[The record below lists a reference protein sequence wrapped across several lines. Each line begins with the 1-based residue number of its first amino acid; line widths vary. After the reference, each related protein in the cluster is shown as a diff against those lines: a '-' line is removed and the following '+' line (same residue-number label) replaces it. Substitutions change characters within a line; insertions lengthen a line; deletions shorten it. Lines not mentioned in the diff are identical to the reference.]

1 MMDLGVAD
9 QHVRR
14 GYIDGEFLELDGQ
27 ERIPVFEA
35 ATAEVLAEVTEASA
49 VDVDQAVRAA
59 ARALPG
65 WAGTDARERGLIL
78 RRWHQVIEGRLE
90 MFAVS
95 ISREVGTPIRQSRSV
110 QVGNPL
116 AILAHTVTA
125 LEELDLSERIGNC
138 LVVREPVGVVGAI
151 TPWNYPLQQVMAKV
165 APALAAG
172 CTVVLKASEVAPLTA
187 YILAETAQE
196 AGLPAG
202 TLNVLVGRGEITGEA
217 LVTHPLVD
225 KLSFTGSTRAG
236 RRIAELA
243 GSLVRPLTLELGGKS
258 ASVVL
263 EDADLATAAKFAVYN
278 AFLNSG
284 QTCTALTR
292 LVVPRARV
300 QEAEQVATATAAK
313 LAPGDPLDEGTRL
326 GPLASQVQLERVR
339 GYIRLGMEEGA
350 RLVTGGPEPPPGRER
365 GYFVQPTVFSDVD
378 PGMTIAQEEIFG
390 PVLCIIGH
398 DGEDSAV
405 EIANGTPYGL
415 AGAVWSADQKRALAV
430 ARRLRAGTVEVNGGA
445 FSTEAP
451 FGGVRRSG
459 YGREFGRYGIEE
471 FLVPKSLQL

>member
-1 MMDLGVAD
+1 MQTRVED
-9 QHVRR
+9 QHARR
-14 GYIDGEFLELDGQ
+14 GYIGGEFVELEGH

-35 ATAEVLAEVTEASA
+35 ATGEVLAEVTEATPS
-49 VDVDQAVRAA
+49 DVDRAVRAA
-59 ARALPG
+59 QVALPA
-65 WAGTDARERGLIL
+65 WAATPPAERAAALS
-78 RRWHQVIEGRLE
+78 RWQQAIEGRAE
-90 MFAVS
+90 EFATT
-95 ISREVGTPIRQSRSV
+95 ISREVGTPIRHSRSI

-116 AILAHTVTA
+116 AILTHTAVALTA
-125 LEELDLSERIGNC
+125 MDLTEQVGNC
-138 LVVREPVGVVGAI
+138 LVVLEPVGVVGAI
-151 TPWNYPLQQVMAKV
+151 TPWNYPLQQIVAKV

-187 YILAETAQE
+187 FILAETAGA

-202 TLNVLVGRGEITGEA
+202 TFNVLVGRGELTGEA

-243 GSLVRPLTLELGGKS
+243 GSLVRPVTLELGGKS

-263 EDADLATAAKFAVYN
+263 DDADLATAAKFAVYN

-292 LVVPRARV
+292 LVVPRSRIR
-300 QEAEQVATATAAK
+300 EAEEVAAATAAK
-313 LAPGDPLDEGTRL
+313 LVPGDPLDEATRL
-326 GPLASQVQLERVR
+326 GPLASESQLERVR
-339 GYIRLGMEEGA
+339 GYIRLGLEEGA
-350 RLVTGGPEPPPGRER
+350 QLVCGGAAPPAGWER
-365 GYFVQPTVFSDVD
+365 GYFVQPTIFSEVD

-398 DGEDSAV
+398 DGDDHAL

-415 AGAVWSADQKRALAV
+415 VGAVWSSDQQRALA
-430 ARRLRAGTVEVNGGA
+430 AAKRLRAGTVEVNGGP

-451 FGGVRRSG
+451 FGGVRQSG

-471 FLVPKSLQL
+471 FLAPKSMQL

>member
-1 MMDLGVAD
+1 MAARAD
-9 QHVRR
+9 DQRAR
-14 GYIDGEFLELDGQ
+14 GGYIAGEFVELEGE

-35 ATAEVLAEVTEASA
+35 ASGGVLAEVTEATPS
-49 VDVDQAVRAA
+49 DVDRAVQAAQLALPAWSATPPADRAA
-59 ARALPG
+59 TLG
-65 WAGTDARERGLIL
+65 
-78 RRWHQVIEGRLE
+78 RWHRE
-90 MFAVS
+90 MERRSEEFATS
-95 ISREVGTPIRQSRSV
+95 ISREVGTPIRHSRSI

-116 AILAHTVTA
+116 AILAHTKDA
-125 LEELDLSERIGNC
+125 LTSMALTEQIGNC
-138 LVVREPVGVVGAI
+138 LVVLEPVGVVGAI
-151 TPWNYPLQQVMAKV
+151 TPWNYPLQQVVAKV

-187 YILAETAQE
+187 FILAETAGA
-196 AGLPAG
+196 AGLPPG
-202 TLNVLVGRGEITGEA
+202 TINVLVGRGEITGEA
-217 LVTHPLVD
+217 LVTHPMVD

-243 GSLVRPLTLELGGKS
+243 GSLVRPVTLELGGKS

-263 EDADLATAAKFAVYN
+263 DDADLAMAAKFAVYN

-300 QEAEQVATATAAK
+300 REAEEVAAATAAK
-313 LAPGDPLDEGTRL
+313 LTPGDPLDEATRL
-326 GPLASQVQLERVR
+326 GPLASESQLERVR
-339 GYIRLGMEEGA
+339 GYIRLGLEEGA
-350 RLVTGGPEPPPGRER
+350 RLVCGGAEPPAGRER
-365 GYFVQPTVFSDVD
+365 GFFVQPTVFGEVD

-398 DGEDSAV
+398 DGDDHAL

-415 AGAVWSADQKRALAV
+415 AGAVWSADQQRALAV

-451 FGGVRRSG
+451 FGGVRQSG

-471 FLVPKSLQL
+471 FLAPKSLQL

>member
-1 MMDLGVAD
+1 MQTRVED
-9 QHVRR
+9 QHARR
-14 GYIDGEFLELDGQ
+14 GYIGGEFVELEGH

-35 ATAEVLAEVTEASA
+35 ASGEVLAEVTEATPS
-49 VDVDQAVRAA
+49 DVDRAVRAA
-59 ARALPG
+59 QGALPA
-65 WAGTDARERGLIL
+65 WAATPPAERAAALS
-78 RRWHQVIEGRLE
+78 RWQQAMEGRAE
-90 MFAVS
+90 EFATT
-95 ISREVGTPIRQSRSV
+95 ISREVGTPIRHSRSI

-116 AILAHTVTA
+116 TILGHTAVALTA
-125 LEELDLSERIGNC
+125 MDLTEQVGNC
-138 LVVREPVGVVGAI
+138 LVVLEPVGVVGAI
-151 TPWNYPLQQVMAKV
+151 TPWNYPLQQVVAKV

-187 YILAETAQE
+187 FILAETAGA
-196 AGLPAG
+196 AGLPPG
-202 TLNVLVGRGEITGEA
+202 TLNVLVGRGELTGEA

-243 GSLVRPLTLELGGKS
+243 GSLVRPVTLELGGKS

-263 EDADLATAAKFAVYN
+263 DDADLATAAKFAVYN

-292 LVVPRARV
+292 LVVPRARIR
-300 QEAEQVATATAAK
+300 EAEEVAAATAAK
-313 LAPGDPLDEGTRL
+313 LVPGDPLDEATRL
-326 GPLASQVQLERVR
+326 GPLASEGQLERVR
-339 GYIRLGMEEGA
+339 GYIRLGLEEGA
-350 RLVTGGPEPPPGRER
+350 RLVCGGAEPPAGRER
-365 GYFVQPTVFSDVD
+365 GYFVQPTIFSEVD
-378 PGMTIAQEEIFG
+378 PGVTIAQEEIFG

-398 DGEDSAV
+398 DGDDHAL

-415 AGAVWSADQKRALAV
+415 AGAVWSSDQQRALAA
-430 ARRLRAGTVEVNGGA
+430 ARRLRAGTVEVNGGP

-451 FGGVRRSG
+451 FGGVRQSG

-471 FLVPKSLQL
+471 FLSPKSMQL

>member
-1 MMDLGVAD
+1 MQTRVED
-9 QHVRR
+9 QHARR
-14 GYIDGEFLELDGQ
+14 GYIGCEFVELEGH

-35 ATAEVLAEVTEASA
+35 ATGEVLAEVTEATPS
-49 VDVDQAVRAA
+49 DVDRAVRAA
-59 ARALPG
+59 QGALPA
-65 WAGTDARERGLIL
+65 WAATPPAERAAALS
-78 RRWHQVIEGRLE
+78 RWQQAIEGRAE
-90 MFAVS
+90 EFATT
-95 ISREVGTPIRQSRSV
+95 ISREVGTPIRHSRSL

-116 AILAHTVTA
+116 AILTHTAVALTA
-125 LEELDLSERIGNC
+125 MDLTEQVGNC
-138 LVVREPVGVVGAI
+138 LVVLEPVGVVGAI
-151 TPWNYPLQQVMAKV
+151 TPWNYPLQQIVAKV

-187 YILAETAQE
+187 FILAETAGA

-202 TLNVLVGRGEITGEA
+202 TFNVLVGRGELTGEA

-243 GSLVRPLTLELGGKS
+243 GSLVRPVTLELGGKS

-263 EDADLATAAKFAVYN
+263 DDADLATAAKFAVYN

-292 LVVPRARV
+292 LVVPRSRIR
-300 QEAEQVATATAAK
+300 EAEEVAAATAAK
-313 LAPGDPLDEGTRL
+313 LVPGDPLDEATRL
-326 GPLASQVQLERVR
+326 GPLASESQLERVR
-339 GYIRLGMEEGA
+339 GYIRLGLEEGA
-350 RLVTGGPEPPPGRER
+350 QLVCGGAAPPAGWER
-365 GYFVQPTVFSDVD
+365 GYFVQPTIFSEVD

-398 DGEDSAV
+398 DGDDHAL

-415 AGAVWSADQKRALAV
+415 VGAVWSSDQQRALA
-430 ARRLRAGTVEVNGGA
+430 AAKRLRAGTVEVNGGP

-451 FGGVRRSG
+451 FGGVRQSG

-471 FLVPKSLQL
+471 FLAPKSMQL

>member
-1 MMDLGVAD
+1 MQTRVED
-9 QHVRR
+9 QHARR
-14 GYIDGEFLELDGQ
+14 GYIGGEFVELEGH

-35 ATAEVLAEVTEASA
+35 ASGEVLAEVTEATPS
-49 VDVDQAVRAA
+49 DVDRAVRAA
-59 ARALPG
+59 RGALPA
-65 WAGTDARERGLIL
+65 WAATPPAERAAALS
-78 RRWHQVIEGRLE
+78 RWQQAMEGRAE
-90 MFAVS
+90 EFATT
-95 ISREVGTPIRQSRSV
+95 ISREVGTPIRHSRSI

-116 AILAHTVTA
+116 TILGHTAVALTA
-125 LEELDLSERIGNC
+125 MDLTEQVGNC
-138 LVVREPVGVVGAI
+138 LVVLEPVGVVGAI
-151 TPWNYPLQQVMAKV
+151 TPWNYPLQQVVAKV

-187 YILAETAQE
+187 FILAETAGA
-196 AGLPAG
+196 AGLPPG
-202 TLNVLVGRGEITGEA
+202 TLNVLVGRGELTGEA

-243 GSLVRPLTLELGGKS
+243 GSLVRPVTLELGGKS

-263 EDADLATAAKFAVYN
+263 DDADLATAAKFAVYN

-292 LVVPRARV
+292 LVVPRARIR
-300 QEAEQVATATAAK
+300 EAEEVAAATAAK
-313 LAPGDPLDEGTRL
+313 LVPGDPLDEATRL
-326 GPLASQVQLERVR
+326 GPLASEGQLERVR
-339 GYIRLGMEEGA
+339 GYIRLGLEEGA
-350 RLVTGGPEPPPGRER
+350 RLVCGGAEPPAGRER
-365 GYFVQPTVFSDVD
+365 GYFVQPTIFSEVD
-378 PGMTIAQEEIFG
+378 PGVTIAQEEIFG

-398 DGEDSAV
+398 DGDDHAL

-415 AGAVWSADQKRALAV
+415 AGAVWSSDQQRALAA
-430 ARRLRAGTVEVNGGA
+430 ARRLRAGTVEVNGGP

-451 FGGVRRSG
+451 FGGVRQSG

-471 FLVPKSLQL
+471 FLSPKSMQL

>member
-1 MMDLGVAD
+1 MAARAD
-9 QHVRR
+9 DQRAR
-14 GYIDGEFLELDGQ
+14 GGYIAGEFVELEGE

-35 ATAEVLAEVTEASA
+35 ASGRVLAEVTEATPS
-49 VDVDQAVRAA
+49 DVDRAVQAAQLALPAWSATPPADRAA
-59 ARALPG
+59 TLG
-65 WAGTDARERGLIL
+65 
-78 RRWHQVIEGRLE
+78 RWHRE
-90 MFAVS
+90 MERRSEEFATS
-95 ISREVGTPIRQSRSV
+95 ISREVGTPIRHSRSI

-116 AILAHTVTA
+116 AILAHTKDA
-125 LEELDLSERIGNC
+125 LTSMALTEQIGNC
-138 LVVREPVGVVGAI
+138 LVVLEPVGVVGAI
-151 TPWNYPLQQVMAKV
+151 TPWNYPLQQVVAKV

-187 YILAETAQE
+187 FILAETAGA
-196 AGLPAG
+196 AGLPPG
-202 TLNVLVGRGEITGEA
+202 TINVLVGRGEITGEA
-217 LVTHPLVD
+217 LVTLPMVD

-243 GSLVRPLTLELGGKS
+243 GSLVRPVTLELGGKS

-263 EDADLATAAKFAVYN
+263 DDADLAMAAKFAVYN

-300 QEAEQVATATAAK
+300 REAEEVAAATAAK
-313 LAPGDPLDEGTRL
+313 LTPGDPLDEATRL
-326 GPLASQVQLERVR
+326 GPLASESQLERVR
-339 GYIRLGMEEGA
+339 GYIRLGLEEGA
-350 RLVTGGPEPPPGRER
+350 RLVCGGAEPPAGRER
-365 GYFVQPTVFSDVD
+365 GFFVQPTVFGEVD

-398 DGEDSAV
+398 DGDDHAL

-415 AGAVWSADQKRALAV
+415 AGAVWSADQQRALAV
-430 ARRLRAGTVEVNGGA
+430 ALRLRAGTVEVNGGA

-451 FGGVRRSG
+451 FGGVRQSG

-471 FLVPKSLQL
+471 FLAPKSLQL

>member
-1 MMDLGVAD
+1 MQTRVED
-9 QHVRR
+9 QHARR
-14 GYIDGEFLELDGQ
+14 GYIGGEFVELEGH

-35 ATAEVLAEVTEASA
+35 ATGEVLAEVTEATPS
-49 VDVDQAVRAA
+49 DVDRAVRAA
-59 ARALPG
+59 QGALPA
-65 WAGTDARERGLIL
+65 WAATPPAERAAALS
-78 RRWHQVIEGRLE
+78 RWQQAIEGRAE
-90 MFAVS
+90 EFATT
-95 ISREVGTPIRQSRSV
+95 ISREVGTPIRHSRSI

-116 AILAHTVTA
+116 AILTHTAVALTA
-125 LEELDLSERIGNC
+125 MDLTEQVGNC
-138 LVVREPVGVVGAI
+138 LVVLEPVGVVGAI
-151 TPWNYPLQQVMAKV
+151 TPWNYPLQQIVAKV

-187 YILAETAQE
+187 FILAETAGA

-202 TLNVLVGRGEITGEA
+202 TFNVLVGRGELTGEA

-243 GSLVRPLTLELGGKS
+243 GSLVRPVTLELGGKS

-263 EDADLATAAKFAVYN
+263 DDADLATAAKFAVYN

-292 LVVPRARV
+292 LVVPRSRIR
-300 QEAEQVATATAAK
+300 EAEEVAAATAAK
-313 LAPGDPLDEGTRL
+313 LVPGDPLDEATRL
-326 GPLASQVQLERVR
+326 GPLASESQLERVR
-339 GYIRLGMEEGA
+339 GYIRLGLEEGA
-350 RLVTGGPEPPPGRER
+350 QLVCGGAAPPAGWER
-365 GYFVQPTVFSDVD
+365 GYFVQPTIFSEVD

-398 DGEDSAV
+398 DGDDHAL

-415 AGAVWSADQKRALAV
+415 AGAVWSSDQQRALA
-430 ARRLRAGTVEVNGGA
+430 AAKRLRAGTVEVNGGP

-451 FGGVRRSG
+451 FGGVRQSG

-471 FLVPKSLQL
+471 FLAPKSMQL

>member
-1 MMDLGVAD
+1 MQTRVED
-9 QHVRR
+9 QHARR
-14 GYIDGEFLELDGQ
+14 GYIGGEFVELEGH

-35 ATAEVLAEVTEASA
+35 ATGEVLAEVTEATPS
-49 VDVDQAVRAA
+49 DVDRAVRAA
-59 ARALPG
+59 QGALPA
-65 WAGTDARERGLIL
+65 WAATPPAERAAALS
-78 RRWHQVIEGRLE
+78 RWQQAIEGRAE
-90 MFAVS
+90 EFATT
-95 ISREVGTPIRQSRSV
+95 ISREVGTPIRHSRSI

-116 AILAHTVTA
+116 AILTHTAVALTA
-125 LEELDLSERIGNC
+125 MDLTEQVGNC
-138 LVVREPVGVVGAI
+138 LVVLEPVGVVGAI
-151 TPWNYPLQQVMAKV
+151 TPWNYPLQQIVAKV

-187 YILAETAQE
+187 FILAETAGA

-202 TLNVLVGRGEITGEA
+202 TFNVLVGRGELTGEA

-243 GSLVRPLTLELGGKS
+243 GSLVRPVTLELGGKS

-263 EDADLATAAKFAVYN
+263 DDADLATAAKFAVYN

-292 LVVPRARV
+292 LVVPRSRIR
-300 QEAEQVATATAAK
+300 EAEEVAAATAAK
-313 LAPGDPLDEGTRL
+313 LVPGDPLDEATRL
-326 GPLASQVQLERVR
+326 GPLASESQLERVR
-339 GYIRLGMEEGA
+339 GYIRLGLEEGA
-350 RLVTGGPEPPPGRER
+350 QLVCGGAAPPAGWER
-365 GYFVQPTVFSDVD
+365 GYFVQPTIFSEVD

-398 DGEDSAV
+398 DGDDHAL

-415 AGAVWSADQKRALAV
+415 VGAVWSSDQQRALA
-430 ARRLRAGTVEVNGGA
+430 AAKRLRAGTVEVNGGP

-451 FGGVRRSG
+451 FGGVRQSG

-471 FLVPKSLQL
+471 FLAPKSMQL